1 MRAFQR
7 QLFSSV
13 VLALLF
19 AKVSYAAPWPT
30 SSKHSTHQQ
39 RTIGRDLTI
48 DTYHPASTFKTYGE
62 GKSISSFTGGDL
74 ETSAVSFIASE
85 LGVDA
90 STISFN
96 SGHSAENDVSY
107 AYAKQYHDGVLFA
120 NAVANVAFKN
130 GNAVSFGSSF
140 VDTSNIAAPQ
150 PSIQLDSIISKVEDA
165 LAATYSGIN
174 SLEYLALSDGSVA
187 LTHVVQVLNADANT
201 GYEAFVDAHSGD
213 IIALTDFSSQA
224 TYTVVPITEA
234 SVAEGEET
242 LINPENPSSSP
253 QGWVQNGETAGNN
266 VISYKGVL
274 LTTTQ
279 QSSANVFNYPYN
291 TAIDPLLGGNVD
303 AARTNAFYII
313 NRAHDFLYQYGFTEA
328 AYNFQ
333 QDNFGNGGQGGDR
346 VQMSV
351 QDAAG
356 VNDANF
362 LTLPD
367 GQPGTC
373 RMFIWDLT
381 IPNRDGSLENDI
393 LVHEMTHGVTNRL
406 TGGGTARCL
415 QTLESAGLGE
425 GWSDAMAEYDN
436 SILFF
441 SPWTEQ
447 TSGTISDYILGA
459 WVSNRPNGVRHYPYS
474 TDPNTNPLRYSDLAR
489 LFEVHFIGEVWAN
502 MLHNV
507 YAALVQAH
515 GWSSTAMDDATG
527 NEGNIV
533 YLHLFVDAL
542 SLQPCNPTFVQARD
556 AWIQAD
562 VNRYNGANACILWNA
577 FASRGLG
584 VSAANYVDDTTVPAG
599 C

>member
-7 QLFSSV
+7 ELFSSV
-13 VLALLF
+13 LLALLF
-19 AKVSYAAPWPT
+19 ANVSYAAPWPT
-30 SSKHSTHQQ
+30 SSKHSTHQR

-62 GKSISSFTGGDL
+62 GKAISSFASGNL

-107 AYAKQYHDGVLFA
+107 AYAKQYHDGVPFA

-140 VDTSNIAAPQ
+140 VDTPKIASSQ
-150 PSIQLDSIISKVEDA
+150 PSIELDSIISKVEDA
-165 LAATYSGIN
+165 LSGTYNDIN
-174 SLEYLALSDGSVA
+174 SLEYLVLSDGSVA

-224 TYTVVPITEA
+224 AYAVVPITEA
-234 SVAEGEET
+234 SVAEGEQL

-266 VISYKGVL
+266 AISYKGVL

-279 QSSANVFNYPYN
+279 QSSPNIFSYRYN

-313 NRAHDFLYQYGFTEA
+313 NRVHDFLYQYGFTEA
-328 AYNFQ
+328 TYNFQ
-333 QDNFGNGGQGGDR
+333 QDNFGKGGQGGDR
-346 VQMSV
+346 VQISV
-351 QDAAG
+351 QDVSD
-356 VNDANF
+356 VNNAEF

-367 GQPGTC
+367 GQSGLC
-373 RMFIWDLT
+373 SMYIWT
-381 IPNRDGSLENDI
+381 NAIPSRDGSLENDI
-393 LVHEMTHGVTNRL
+393 LVHEMTHGLTNRL

-425 GWSDAMAEYDN
+425 GWSDAMAE
-436 SILFF
+436 
-441 SPWTEQ
+441 WTEQ
-447 TSGTISDYILGA
+447 TSSTVSDYVLGV
-459 WVSNRPNGVRHYPYS
+459 WVSNNPRGIRHYPYS
-474 TDPNTNPLRYSDLAR
+474 TNPNTNPLRYSSLNA
-489 LFEVHFIGEVWAN
+489 LFEVHDIGEVWAN

-507 YAALVQAH
+507 YAALVQAF

-527 NEGNIV
+527 NAGNVV

-562 VNRYNGANACILWNA
+562 VNRYNGANACLLWNA

-584 VSAANYVDDTTVPAG
+584 VSAANHLDDATVPAG